1 MIVYLARAIQAF
13 VMYCVNGTSRSS
25 LLIESTDFMIVIN
38 FIGLNSSYYIY
49 IYITFIIECELND
62 VFFCVN

>member
-25 LLIESTDFMIVIN
+25 LLIVSTYSMIV
-38 FIGLNSSYYIY
+38 FGL
-49 IYITFIIECELND
+49 
-62 VFFCVN
+62 CVLLLLLLLLGTLQPVPNESETGD